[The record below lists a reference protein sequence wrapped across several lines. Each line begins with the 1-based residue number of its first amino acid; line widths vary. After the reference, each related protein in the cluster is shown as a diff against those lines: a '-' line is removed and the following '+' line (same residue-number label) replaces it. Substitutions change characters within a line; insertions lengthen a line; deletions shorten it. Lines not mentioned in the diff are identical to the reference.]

1 MNSPERVGWLTEG
14 RDLKREEQR
23 AKNGLLEDIC
33 VWLDGILPLQN
44 EQANPGKNKGREG
57 KHKIKVREIP
67 QELLE
72 WYPSCISLVQEVNV
86 FLYCSL

>member
-1 MNSPERVGWLTEG
+1 MNSPERIDWLTEG

-44 EQANPGKNKGREG
+44 EQANRGKNKGREG
-57 KHKIKVREIP
+57 KHKIKVREIS